1 MKFRKWISISLGAAL
16 LMSILNGCG
25 ASQTTPNHDSA
36 ADKGGI
42 RSAAPASPS
51 GSNAAS
57 LRTPAA
63 LDLTGAT
70 IITLSGST
78 VSIEGSG
85 AEAEGGVVTITEG
98 GIYAVSGTLDDGRII
113 VNAGSADVTV
123 ALNGAS
129 IVCSYGSPLYIYQA
143 GTATVH
149 LMEGTENTLTD
160 GESYTFSDSLS
171 SAADEMNQVMAL
183 SMGAD
188 DFIAKPFGMEL
199 ATAKIGAVL
208 RRAYDLPATSSQL
221 HAGGA
226 VLDLQEAA
234 LLYVGEK
241 LSLSKNEF
249 LILRILFEHK
259 NSPVSR
265 EELIRALWNDE
276 SFIDDN
282 TLTVN
287 IARIRKKLEE
297 AGLRDFI
304 RTRKGLGYLIEEKEH
319 D

>member
-113 VNAGSADVTV
+113 VNAGSADVT
-123 ALNGAS
+123 
-129 IVCSYGSPLYIYQA
+129 C
-143 GTATVH
+143 
-149 LMEGTENTLTD
+149 
-160 GESYTFSDSLS
+160 
-171 SAADEMNQVMAL
+171 
-183 SMGAD
+183 
-188 DFIAKPFGMEL
+188 
-199 ATAKIGAVL
+199 
-208 RRAYDLPATSSQL
+208 
-221 HAGGA
+221 
-226 VLDLQEAA
+226 
-234 LLYVGEK
+234 LLYT
-241 LSLSKNEF
+241 
-249 LILRILFEHK
+249 
-259 NSPVSR
+259 SPSP
-265 EELIRALWNDE
+265 
-276 SFIDDN
+276 
-282 TLTVN
+282 
-287 IARIRKKLEE
+287 
-297 AGLRDFI
+297 RDA
-304 RTRKGLGYLIEEKEH
+304 
-319 D
+319 

>member
-113 VNAGSADVTV
+113 GM
-123 ALNGAS
+123 
-129 IVCSYGSPLYIYQA
+129 
-143 GTATVH
+143 GTH
-149 LMEGTENTLTD
+149 RELMESCEAYQEIYYSQRD
-160 GESYTFSDSLS
+160 KEV
-171 SAADEMNQVMAL
+171 SA
-183 SMGAD
+183 
-188 DFIAKPFGMEL
+188 
-199 ATAKIGAVL
+199 
-208 RRAYDLPATSSQL
+208 
-221 HAGGA
+221 
-226 VLDLQEAA
+226 
-234 LLYVGEK
+234 
-241 LSLSKNEF
+241 
-249 LILRILFEHK
+249 
-259 NSPVSR
+259 
-265 EELIRALWNDE
+265 
-276 SFIDDN
+276 
-282 TLTVN
+282 
-287 IARIRKKLEE
+287 
-297 AGLRDFI
+297 
-304 RTRKGLGYLIEEKEH
+304 
-319 D
+319 

>member
-98 GIYAVSGTLDDGRII
+98 GIYAVSGLRTW
-113 VNAGSADVTV
+113 ADH
-123 ALNGAS
+123 
-129 IVCSYGSPLYIYQA
+129 CQCR
-143 GTATVH
+143 
-149 LMEGTENTLTD
+149 
-160 GESYTFSDSLS
+160 
-171 SAADEMNQVMAL
+171 Q
-183 SMGAD
+183 
-188 DFIAKPFGMEL
+188 
-199 ATAKIGAVL
+199 
-208 RRAYDLPATSSQL
+208 RRM
-221 HAGGA
+221 
-226 VLDLQEAA
+226 
-234 LLYVGEK
+234 
-241 LSLSKNEF
+241 
-249 LILRILFEHK
+249 
-259 NSPVSR
+259 
-265 EELIRALWNDE
+265 
-276 SFIDDN
+276 
-282 TLTVN
+282 
-287 IARIRKKLEE
+287 
-297 AGLRDFI
+297 
-304 RTRKGLGYLIEEKEH
+304 
-319 D
+319 

>member
-1 MKFRKWISISLGAAL
+1 MEFRKWISISLGAAL

-25 ASQTTPNHDSA
+25 ASQTTPNRDSA

-42 RSAAPASPS
+42 RSAARASPS

-63 LDLTGAT
+63 LDLTGAK
-70 IITLSGST
+70 
-78 VSIEGSG
+78 
-85 AEAEGGVVTITEG
+85 AEGGVVTITEG

-171 SAADEMNQVMAL
+171 SAADEEPNACLYSKEDLVIE
-183 SMGAD
+183 GA
-188 DFIAKPFGMEL
+188 
-199 ATAKIGAVL
+199 GA
-208 RRAYDLPATSSQL
+208 
-221 HAGGA
+221 
-226 VLDLQEAA
+226 
-234 LLYVGEK
+234 
-241 LSLSKNEF
+241 
-249 LILRILFEHK
+249 
-259 NSPVSR
+259 
-265 EELIRALWNDE
+265 
-276 SFIDDN
+276 
-282 TLTVN
+282 
-287 IARIRKKLEE
+287 
-297 AGLRDFI
+297 
-304 RTRKGLGYLIEEKEH
+304 
-319 D
+319 